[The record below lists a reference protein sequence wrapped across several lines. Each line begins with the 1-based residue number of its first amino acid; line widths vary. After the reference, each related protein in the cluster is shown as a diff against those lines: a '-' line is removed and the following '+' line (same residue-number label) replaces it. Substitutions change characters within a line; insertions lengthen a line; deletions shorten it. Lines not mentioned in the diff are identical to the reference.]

1 MQQYLK
7 ELNEQQLKAVTTN
20 AKKVLVMAGAGSGK
34 TKVLTSKIKYK
45 IDTGTFAQSICAFTF
60 TNKAAREMK
69 WRLEKMI
76 GGELDAFIGTFHSYC
91 YSFIMNFHYD
101 LGFTSIP
108 TVIDDDSKRKLI
120 KQILDEKN
128 IEKNARLFIDNIS
141 KIKNHVEAKGLS
153 TEESILLLEVYDEYQ
168 KRLLQSN
175 SLDFDDMI
183 PMFIKLVNTNPIV
196 YDISVASI
204 QYVLVDECQDT
215 NQIQYDLVNLLA
227 KECGNIFM
235 VGDENQIIYSFRSS
249 DIKLFNDFK
258 DSADEVI
265 ILNQN
270 YRSTK
275 QILKAANTLISNN
288 TERTHI
294 DLFSN
299 IDSDIKI
306 HYKEFNNTYEESQ
319 MVAKLIESLHK
330 KGFNYKDIAVIYR
343 NNYQSYLVENE
354 LNKLKIPYILYGGHP
369 FYSYKEIKG
378 ILSIYKILLDP
389 NNEIAL
395 NDIYNVPNPRCE
407 AYVYSDMIKRY
418 HMQTTDTLLE
428 FLAKETNDNL
438 RYLGIKLLTL
448 SNQLKSMNNEL
459 FFMEILK
466 HLGYDSYIKTTDK
479 QDEKYSRIMTLKD
492 IICNSD
498 KSIIETINDLMISD
512 EDDSKSD
519 KVTLLTI
526 HKSKGL
532 EFQCVIIISCNEG
545 IIPPSKITKEA
556 KDEERRC
563 MYVAMTRAMKFLY
576 ITCAQNHYI
585 KGNKYQF
592 NPSSFLIESGL
603 FGESNLE
610 YFRKYWYNK

>member
-128 IEKNARLFIDNIS
+128 IEINARLFIDNIS

-288 TERTHI
+288 TGRTHI

-354 LNKLKIPYILYGGHP
+354 LNKLKIHFHP
-369 FYSYKEIKG
+369 F
-378 ILSIYKILLDP
+378 
-389 NNEIAL
+389 
-395 NDIYNVPNPRCE
+395 
-407 AYVYSDMIKRY
+407 
-418 HMQTTDTLLE
+418 
-428 FLAKETNDNL
+428 
-438 RYLGIKLLTL
+438 
-448 SNQLKSMNNEL
+448 
-459 FFMEILK
+459 
-466 HLGYDSYIKTTDK
+466 
-479 QDEKYSRIMTLKD
+479 
-492 IICNSD
+492 
-498 KSIIETINDLMISD
+498 
-512 EDDSKSD
+512 
-519 KVTLLTI
+519 
-526 HKSKGL
+526 
-532 EFQCVIIISCNEG
+532 
-545 IIPPSKITKEA
+545 
-556 KDEERRC
+556 
-563 MYVAMTRAMKFLY
+563 
-576 ITCAQNHYI
+576 
-585 KGNKYQF
+585 
-592 NPSSFLIESGL
+592 
-603 FGESNLE
+603 
-610 YFRKYWYNK
+610 